1 MSERDEDDDSDDPDY
16 QPSDDLATQFGALS
30 TANYSLSTDSTP
42 SHAPQNLTSSLR
54 GSLSITPPLRASDA
68 YSRTRE
74 LMTPRG
80 IVMEHFIQ
88 ASTELSSSGSAYA
101 TSQSSSG
108 YRTSPSTQLSPAS
121 STPPSR
127 PRAVNSGNTP
137 SYLGSSQG
145 WNSDSSSDD
154 ERNHPARTPMVPRYH
169 HAGRLDVSPTERLS
183 TIRATPLGRYQGA
196 HRAPPNLDA
205 SPSKGSRHEGN

>member
-80 IVMEHFIQ
+80 INTLFRHRLNYLALVLLMQPH
-88 ASTELSSSGSAYA
+88 SLHRDTG
-101 TSQSSSG
+101 
-108 YRTSPSTQLSPAS
+108 PAHQHNFLL
-121 STPPSR
+121 PH
-127 PRAVNSGNTP
+127 PRHPVA
-137 SYLGSSQG
+137 
-145 WNSDSSSDD
+145 
-154 ERNHPARTPMVPRYH
+154 PAR
-169 HAGRLDVSPTERLS
+169 
-183 TIRATPLGRYQGA
+183 
-196 HRAPPNLDA
+196 
-205 SPSKGSRHEGN
+205 